1 MGRRHKSDVAS
12 YIVPD
17 TDPSRRTRGSGASP
31 PEWPPRGAFHGPAAA
46 AYGRPRHPR
55 LTASERHRCPP
66 QCAAHPSAAAYDCE
80 SQPAPASTRKRC
92 PRPTAHVDERHDAHH
107 AVDAGEHQPHPTA
120 HDGEHHAA
128 SGHAGQRR
136 PCPAAPACKLQS
148 RPTAHAG
155 EHHPASGDAG
165 ERHPWA
171 ATSACKRQPPPTA
184 HAGEHHPA
192 PGDAGKCR
200 ASRIDYSSTCHG
212 CPDASP
218 DAMGRCPCV
227 SLPEGWFVHRPCGFF
242 LPTVRIILSRSARP
256 MSITKLPTQPAPL
269 RFMAFTAHPS
279 MPLVCPRTLRPP
291 HGVAVGATRAHLTRR
306 RPSGGTSVLKRVP
319 LLAGHRPRRAGVMRP
334 PSPVKDRV
342 RVWP

>member
-242 LPTVRIILSRSARP
+242 SAHREDHFV
-256 MSITKLPTQPAPL
+256 SL
-269 RFMAFTAHPS
+269 RTSDVHYQ
-279 MPLVCPRTLRPP
+279 TTD
-291 HGVAVGATRAHLTRR
+291 ATRAPPFHGLHSPPLHALGMPPYLEAASWCRR
-306 RPSGGTSVLKRVP
+306 WCDPRPSHSSTSFGRNICP
-319 LLAGHRPRRAGVMRP
+319 EARALASRP
-334 PSPVKDRV
+334 PSTTR
-342 RVWP
+342 RCNAAA